1 MKNDAYMS
9 DKTLTSTYIK
19 MLAKISRAG
28 DKYGEYLRR
37 LVTVKEAEAMRNY
50 INKQQIKAN

>member
-1 MKNDAYMS
+1 MS